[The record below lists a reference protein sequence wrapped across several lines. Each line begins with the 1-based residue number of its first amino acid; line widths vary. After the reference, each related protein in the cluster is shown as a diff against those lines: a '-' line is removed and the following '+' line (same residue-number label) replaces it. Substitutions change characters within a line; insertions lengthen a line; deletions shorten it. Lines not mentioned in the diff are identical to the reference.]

1 MRGVSNAI
9 SAIFVIA
16 IILSIVY
23 LATTAMI
30 GHISA
35 VASAQR
41 DAIDHQIARSQV
53 KYGDIFVEGNT
64 IKITYAGSTGEYAIR
79 LFCTDATTHKKYCVV
94 PTYGNKGAVSY
105 WDPSY
110 ETNME
115 YYVDE
120 CNNGL
125 WQDLHND
132 GLLCYIIGLK
142 SDEER
147 FIKG

>member
-16 IILSIVY
+16 IILSITY
-23 LATTAMI
+23 LAVSAMI

-41 DAIDHQIARSQV
+41 DAMNHQIERSQV
-53 KYGDIFVEGNT
+53 AYGDITVDGNT
-64 IKITYAGSTGEYAIR
+64 IRIAYAGKIGEYAIR
-79 LFCTDATTHKKYCVV
+79 LFCTDAQTHSKYCVV
-94 PTYGNKGAVSY
+94 PTYGNKTAVSY

-115 YYVDE
+115 FYVDE
-120 CNNGL
+120 CPDNL
-125 WQDLHND
+125 WQDLHSD
-132 GLLCYIIGLK
+132 GLVCYIIGLK

>member
-16 IILSIVY
+16 IILSITY

-41 DAIDHQIARSQV
+41 QAIDHQIARSQV
-53 KYGDIFVEGNT
+53 KYGEIQVDGNT
-64 IKITYAGSTGEYAIR
+64 IKVEYSGSTGEYAIR
-79 LFCTDATTHKKYCVV
+79 LFCTDAATHKKYCAV
-94 PTYGNKGAVSY
+94 PTYGNKHAISY

-115 YYVDE
+115 FYVDE
-120 CNNGL
+120 CDNNI
-125 WQDLHND
+125 WQDLHTN

-147 FIKG
+147 FIIG

>member
-16 IILSIVY
+16 IILSITY
-23 LATTAMI
+23 LAVSAMI

-35 VASAQR
+35 VAKAQR
-41 DAIDHQIARSQV
+41 EAMDHQIARTQV
-53 KYGDIFVEGNT
+53 KYGAIYVDGNT
-64 IKITYAGSTGEYAIR
+64 IKVEYAGQTGEYAIR
-79 LFCTDATTHKKYCVV
+79 LFCTDAATHSKYCVV
-94 PTYGNKGAVSY
+94 PTYGNKGAISY

-115 YYVDE
+115 FYVDE
-120 CNNGL
+120 CGGDL
-125 WQDLHND
+125 WQDLHNK

-142 SDEER
+142 SDAEVG
-147 FIKG
+147 IKG